1 MFGDLD
7 VIKKRKYS
15 YSLKANRV
23 NSSLYILKASIF
35 IDYFMRSKETFRRI
49 IKITEETD
57 LKLLKTLS
65 ANVFSK
71 YSGEKL

>member
-1 MFGDLD
+1 
-7 VIKKRKYS
+7 
-15 YSLKANRV
+15 
-23 NSSLYILKASIF
+23 
-35 IDYFMRSKETFRRI
+35 MRSKETFRRI

-71 YSGEKL
+71 YSGEKLQNNIRLVPQNIPEVKAVQ